1 MSVSHDDAN
10 ATAQLMAMPTPTP
23 SSHRRDDNNK
33 NKMKEKAPPPPAPAT
48 GMASAAAKK
57 SKSHLLP
64 MAVGGV
70 VDDAEKQ
77 QPMWTQDPPSLMP
90 QKLDDFL
97 DLVFAATQQQ
107 LVGSAKRKQPSSS
120 KTATAA
126 LPATNRRWRVG
137 STFFLSVDAILPEN
151 REHFLGV
158 FDPAGFA
165 KAKLVRKYDNK
176 AEDGT
181 QLFEIQLGNCDTTIC
196 ESPEA
201 MREAGFVLP
210 SIKQQ
215 GQNSKLP
222 SPPSPSNKKP
232 RVDHV
237 QEEEDDEENKIE
249 EGGEGRGEVPAA
261 EEPDEEEARAD
272 EEARVQEEEEEEVEE
287 VEEVD
292 GSNPAA
298 DPAADAADAAVG
310 SGDDKERHVVDPK
323 QVADALRQAGISLES
338 LPSSLGAFAAAMMK
352 EQQQG

>member
-10 ATAQLMAMPTPTP
+10 ATAQLMAMPTPTS
-23 SSHRRDDNNK
+23 SSHRRDDHKK
-33 NKMKEKAPPPPAPAT
+33 NKMKEKAPPPPPPPAPAT

-77 QPMWTQDPPSLMP
+77 QPMWTQDPPSSKP

-97 DLVFAATQQQ
+97 DFVFAATQQQ
-107 LVGSAKRKQPSSS
+107 LVDSAKRKQPSSS

-201 MREAGFVLP
+201 MREAGFVLF

-249 EGGEGRGEVPAA
+249 EGGEERGEVPAA

-272 EEARVQEEEEEEVEE
+272 EEARVQEEEEEEE

-292 GSNPAA
+292 GS
-298 DPAADAADAAVG
+298 DPAAGAVG